1 LENHVIPEVRPASP
15 LDLPLVFRLERAYI
29 EDFEPELLR
38 GWQGAIDRH
47 LEQWVSNLTR
57 MHMVEMAGQV
67 VGYYF
72 WEVKRKHAVLSTI
85 NVLPYYRRQGVG
97 ALLLK
102 HFESHA
108 LNSGMALLTLGVLE
122 DNPAKR
128 LYETA
133 GYVFVRR
140 EGDYRYYEKSIDGG
154 LSNITEE
161 KRSS

>member
-1 LENHVIPEVRPASP
+1 
-15 LDLPLVFRLERAYI
+15 
-29 EDFEPELLR
+29 
-38 GWQGAIDRH
+38 
-47 LEQWVSNLTR
+47 
-57 MHMVEMAGQV
+57 MHMAEMAGQV

-72 WEVKRKHAVLSTI
+72 WEVERKHAVLSAI
-85 NVLPYYRRQGVG
+85 NVLPYCRRQGVG

-108 LNSGMALLTLGVLE
+108 LDSGMTLLTLGVLE
-122 DNPAKR
+122 NNPAKR

-133 GYVFVRR
+133 GYVLVRR
-140 EGDYRYYEKSIDGG
+140 EDDYCYYEKLIAGG